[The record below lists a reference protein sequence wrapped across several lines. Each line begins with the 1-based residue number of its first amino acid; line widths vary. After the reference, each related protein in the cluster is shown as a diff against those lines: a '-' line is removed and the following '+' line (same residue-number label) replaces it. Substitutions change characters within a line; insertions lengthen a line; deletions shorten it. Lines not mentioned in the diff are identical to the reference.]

1 MSLFLSRSG
10 SACDAVRKGR
20 TKHTMQTQS
29 VTSWAFQ
36 PSLHLQQDLDELE
49 KVVRQFQVGAISE
62 SEFRSIR
69 VPAGIYE
76 QRESG
81 TYMLRV
87 RAPAGGILPDQL
99 RRLSLVS
106 ATWGNKVL
114 HVTTRQEFQIHRVSI
129 EAILPALRSLA
140 AAGLSCKGGG
150 GNTVRNITSCFE
162 SGICPEEVFDVAP
175 YSVAVTERLLDD
187 PVSFQL
193 PRKYKV
199 AFSACGLDCAGATI
213 HDVGFIAR
221 VKDGV
226 EGFAVY
232 VAGGLGSKSRVADLL
247 HDFIPAGD
255 AFLVAEAIKRVF
267 DKNGDRRNKHLARL
281 RFLFERLGPDAFRA
295 LYEAELSALRASSP
309 APLEI
314 RPFPKPSA
322 AAAVGKPLPA
332 RNSAPAFYRWFDAN
346 VRPQKQ
352 PGYYLV
358 NIPLTVGDLP
368 SDVAEELSDV
378 VASHGDGVLHA
389 TQSQNIALHWVPE
402 SGLLGLF
409 DKLDAIGLATPGV
422 PVLNNMV
429 ACAGA
434 STCRLGICLSRGLAK
449 AVHQELTDSE
459 IALENLGDLSIH
471 VSGCPNSCGRHPIAS
486 IGFSGG
492 ARRVDD
498 RSVPYYSL
506 HLGGRLEEGRTRL
519 GTPVGAVPA
528 RNAPSLVRNLLAAW
542 QASPEAGDF
551 HRFVDNGGQDIARK
565 LVDEHG
571 QKPLFKPDDKFFYD
585 WDAEKPFTL
594 AGRGAGE
601 CSAGVFD
608 LIEVDLANAR
618 EALEAG
624 RLYVAALAAS
634 RALLITQSIKAKND
648 AEVFDHFQS
657 GFIGQGF
664 VDAALAG
671 VVVAGRD
678 ASITPDPETAF
689 AGSSGDVTTLVAT
702 VRVLYENLDSSLRFK
717 TADT

>member
-1 MSLFLSRSG
+1 MP
-10 SACDAVRKGR
+10 
-20 TKHTMQTQS
+20 
-29 VTSWAFQ
+29 TSSETPWAFR
-36 PSLHLQQDLDELE
+36 PSQQIQEELNELE
-49 KVVRQFQVGAISE
+49 KVVRQFQEGGISE

-99 RRLSLVS
+99 RRLAIVS
-106 ATWGNKVL
+106 ATLGNKVL
-114 HVTTRQEFQIHRVSI
+114 HVTTRQEFQIHRVSL

-162 SGICPEEVFDVAP
+162 SGVCPDEVFDVAP
-175 YSVAVTERLLDD
+175 YAVAVTERLLDD
-187 PVSFQL
+187 PVAFQL

-199 AFSACGLDCAGATI
+199 AFSACRIDCAGATI

-221 VKDGV
+221 AQDGV

-232 VAGGLGSKSRVADLL
+232 VAGGLGSKSRVASLL
-247 HDFIPAGD
+247 HEFIPAGD

-295 LYEAELSALRASSP
+295 LYEAELAALRASSP

-314 RPFPKPSA
+314 RPFPKPD
-322 AAAVGKPLPA
+322 AAVAAGKPLPA

-352 PGYYLV
+352 PGYFLV
-358 NIPLTVGDLP
+358 NIPLAVGDLP
-368 SDVAEELSDV
+368 SDTAEALSGV
-378 VASHGDGVLHA
+378 IESHGDKVLHA
-389 TQSQNIALHWVPE
+389 TQSQSVALHWVSE
-402 SGLLGLF
+402 SGLVGLF
-409 DKLDAIGLATPGV
+409 DKLDAIGLASPGV
-422 PVLNNMV
+422 SVLNNLV

-434 STCRLGICLSRGLAK
+434 STCRLGICLSRGLAN
-449 AVHQELTDSE
+449 AVHQELSE
-459 IALENLGDLSIH
+459 SDIPLEKLGDLSIH
-471 VSGCPNSCGRHPIAS
+471 VSGCPNSCGRHPIAD

-492 ARRVDD
+492 ARRIDD

-519 GTPVGAVPA
+519 GAMVGAVPA
-528 RNAPSLVRNLLAAW
+528 RNAPALVRNLLAAW
-542 QASPEAGDF
+542 QASPEASDF
-551 HRFVDNGGQDIARK
+551 HRFVDNGGQEVARK
-565 LVDEHG
+565 LVEEHS
-571 QKPLFKPDDKFFYD
+571 QNPLYKPNERFFYD
-585 WDAEKPFTL
+585 WDADKPFTL

-634 RALLITQSIKAKND
+634 RALLITQGLKAKND
-648 AEVFDHFQS
+648 AEVFERFQTSFIAS
-657 GFIGQGF
+657 GL

-671 VVVAGRD
+671 IVAEGLRSAAAP
-678 ASITPDPETAF
+678 ASEAAF
-689 AGSSGDVTTLVAT
+689 SGGSGDVMKLVAT

-717 TADT
+717 TAGT

>member
-1 MSLFLSRSG
+1 M
-10 SACDAVRKGR
+10 
-20 TKHTMQTQS
+20 HTPTPI
-29 VTSWAFQ
+29 SWAFQ
-36 PSLHLQQDLDELE
+36 PSQHLAEELDELE
-49 KVVRQFQVGAISE
+49 NVVKEFQAGVISE

-87 RAPAGGILPDQL
+87 RAPGGGILPEQL
-99 RRLSLVS
+99 QRLGHVS

-114 HVTTRQEFQIHRVSI
+114 HVTTRQEFQIHRVPP

-140 AAGLSCKGGG
+140 EAGLSCKGGG

-162 SGICPEEVFDVAP
+162 SGVCAREIFDVTP
-175 YSVAVTERLLDD
+175 YAVATTERLLAD

-199 AFSACGLDCAGATI
+199 AFSACERDCAGATI

-232 VAGGLGSKSRVADLL
+232 VAGGLGSKSRVASLL
-247 HDFIPAGD
+247 HEFIPAGD
-255 AFLVAEAIKRVF
+255 TFLVAEAVKRVF

-281 RFLFERLGPDAFRA
+281 RFLFERLAAETFRA
-295 LYEAELSALRASSP
+295 LYETELAALRASSP
-309 APLEI
+309 EPLEI
-314 RPFPKPSA
+314 RPFPKAGP
-322 AAAVGKPLPA
+322 AVASGRPLPS
-332 RNSAPAFYRWFDAN
+332 RTSAPAFYRWFDGN
-346 VRPQKQ
+346 VRTQKQ
-352 PGYYLV
+352 PGFFLV

-368 SDVAEELSDV
+368 ADVAEGLSRV
-378 VASHGDGVLHA
+378 VASHGDGILHG
-389 TQSQNIALHWVPE
+389 TQSQNVALHWVSE
-402 SGLLGLF
+402 SGLADLF
-409 DKLDAIGLATPGV
+409 DKLDALGLAAPEV
-422 PVLNNMV
+422 PVLRDLV

-459 IALENLGDLSIH
+459 IPLENLGDLSIH
-471 VSGCPNSCGRHPIAS
+471 VSGCPNSCGRHPIAN

-506 HLGGRLEEGRTRL
+506 HLGGRLDEGKTRL
-519 GTPVGAVPA
+519 GKPLGAIPA
-528 RNAPSLVRNLLAAW
+528 RNAPALVRNLLTAW
-542 QASPEAGDF
+542 QASPEASDF
-551 HRFVDNGGQDIARK
+551 HRFVDNGGQEIARK
-565 LVDEHG
+565 LLDEHG
-571 QKPLFKPDDKFFYD
+571 QSPLFKPDEKFFYD
-585 WDAEKPFTL
+585 WDADKPFSL
-594 AGRGAGE
+594 SGRGSGE

-624 RLYVAALAAS
+624 RLYVAALSAS
-634 RALLITQSIKAKND
+634 RALLITQSLKAKND
-648 AEVFDHFQS
+648 AEVFAQFQS
-657 GFIGQGF
+657 GFIGAGL
-664 VDAALAG
+664 VDADLAG
-671 VVVAGRD
+671 VVAEGLRS
-678 ASITPDPETAF
+678 AAAPEPEAAFSGISGEVTA
-689 AGSSGDVTTLVAT
+689 LVAT

-717 TADT
+717 APGA

>member
-1 MSLFLSRSG
+1 MRCAKGGNKLAMPSSSL
-10 SACDAVRKGR
+10 
-20 TKHTMQTQS
+20 TP
-29 VTSWAFQ
+29 WAFQ
-36 PSLHLQQDLDELE
+36 PSQHLQEDLDELE
-49 KVVRQFQVGAISE
+49 NVVRQFEERAISE

-87 RAPAGGILPDQL
+87 RAPGGGILPDQL
-99 RRLSLVS
+99 RRLAFVS
-106 ATWGNKVL
+106 ATWGNGLL
-114 HVTTRQEFQIHRVSI
+114 HVTTRQEFQIHRVSLG
-129 EAILPALRSLA
+129 AILPALRSLA
-140 AAGLSCKGGG
+140 EAGLSCKGGG

-162 SGICPEEVFDVAP
+162 SGVCPGEVFDVAP
-175 YSVAVTERLLDD
+175 YAVATSERLLDD

-199 AFSACGLDCAGATI
+199 AFSACGRDCAGATI

-232 VAGGLGSKSRVADLL
+232 VAGGLGSKSRVANLL
-247 HDFIPAGD
+247 HEFIPAGD
-255 AFLVAEAIKRVF
+255 AFLVAEAVKRVF

-281 RFLFERLGPDAFRA
+281 RFLFERLEPDAFRA
-295 LYEAELSALRASSP
+295 LYEAEFSALRASSP

-314 RPFPKPSA
+314 RPFPKPV
-322 AAAVGKPLPA
+322 AAVASGKPLPA

-352 PGYYLV
+352 PGYFLV

-368 SDVAEELSDV
+368 SDIAEELSGV

-402 SGLLGLF
+402 SGLTALF
-409 DKLDAIGLATPGV
+409 DKLDAIGLASPGV
-422 PVLNNMV
+422 PVLNNLV

-449 AVHQELTDSE
+449 AVHQELTDSD
-459 IALENLGDLSIH
+459 IPLEKLGDLSIH
-471 VSGCPNSCGRHPIAS
+471 VSGCPNSCGRHPIAN

-498 RSVPYYSL
+498 RSVPYYSI

-519 GTPVGAVPA
+519 GATVGAVPA
-528 RNAPSLVRNLLAAW
+528 RNAPALVRNLLAAW
-542 QASPEAGDF
+542 QASPEASDF
-551 HRFVDNGGQDIARK
+551 HQFVDNGGQEIARK

-571 QKPLFKPDDKFFYD
+571 QKPLFKPNEKFFHD
-585 WDAEKPFTL
+585 WDSEKAFTL

-624 RLYVAALAAS
+624 HLYVASLAAS
-634 RALLITQSIKAKND
+634 RALLITQSLKAKND
-648 AEVFDHFQS
+648 AEVFGHFQNA
-657 GFIGQGF
+657 FIGQGL
-664 VDAALAG
+664 VDASLAR
-671 VVVAGRD
+671 VVAEGLRST
-678 ASITPDPETAF
+678 AAAEPETAF

-717 TADT
+717 TAGA